1 MLKSESFQLRLTKP
15 QMARLTEVMHAT
27 GLGKAEHIRRAV
39 DYYLAGWRNAGET
52 SDPGQ
57 VANRRQE
64 AHPPEVQPQS
74 GEPVRAPPTP
84 LVEPKSAPVPSRS
97 SAPPR
102 ATRDTRALKVAR
114 R

>member
-39 DYYLAGWRNAGET
+39 DYYLAGWR
-52 SDPGQ
+52 
-57 VANRRQE
+57 QE

-97 SAPPR
+97 SAPPQ

>member
-1 MLKSESFQLRLTKP
+1 MLKSESFQLRLTQP
-15 QMARLTEVMHAT
+15 QMQRLAEVTRVT

-57 VANRRQE
+57 VANRRKESQTSE
-64 AHPPEVQPQS
+64 LQPQS
-74 GEPVRAPPTP
+74 EPVRAPATP
-84 LVEPKSAPVPSRS
+84 LVEPTPAPVGAEIIRG
-97 SAPPR
+97 R
-102 ATRDTRALKVAR
+102 VKIAR